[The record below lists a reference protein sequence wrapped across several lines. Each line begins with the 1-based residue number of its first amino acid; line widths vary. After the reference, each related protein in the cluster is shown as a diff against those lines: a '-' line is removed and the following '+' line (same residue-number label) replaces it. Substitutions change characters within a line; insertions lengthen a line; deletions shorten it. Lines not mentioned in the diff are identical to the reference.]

1 MNFLITGGLGHI
13 GSFFLSKISNDHSLR
28 VVDNL
33 SSSRW
38 NSIFTLNRKIDFREK
53 DIKEVDSSDLEN
65 IDVVIHLAAITNAT
79 DSFTNKSQVETVNVE
94 NTVEFIN
101 KCKSFGVKLFI
112 FPSSTSVYGVSAE
125 KVYEDDSS
133 HINPQS
139 PYAASKL
146 AAEEEIVSSL
156 GDDTKYLILRLGTI
170 FGVSPGMR
178 FHTAINKFCYQA
190 CSGKPLTI
198 WKENYEKHRPY
209 LGLQDCFFSVKHLIQ
224 HPEYWNQ
231 IYNVI
236 TDNFKTKTIVD
247 IISKNVSIEKQ
258 MVDCPML
265 NQHTYKVSN
274 EKLRETG
281 FVPLD
286 SVELAIENTVDLFR
300 NIES

>member
-13 GSFFLSKISNDHSLR
+13 GSFFLNKIPAKHGVR

-53 DIKEVDSSDLEN
+53 DIKEVDSSDLKN
-65 IDVVIHLAAITNAT
+65 IDVVIHLAAITNAV
-79 DSFTNKSQVETVNVE
+79 DSFANRSQVEIVNVQ
-94 NTVEFIN
+94 NTVELIN
-101 KCKSFGVKLFI
+101 RCKSFGIKLFI

-133 HINPQS
+133 YINPQS
-139 PYAASKL
+139 PYATSKI
-146 AAEEEIVSSL
+146 AVEEEIVSNL
-156 GDDTKYLILRLGTI
+156 GEGTKYLILRLGTI

-190 CSGKPLTI
+190 SSGKPLTI
-198 WKENYEKHRPY
+198 WKENYRTHRPY
-209 LGLQDCFFSVKHLIQ
+209 LGLEDCFFAVTHLVQ
-224 HPEYWNQ
+224 RPKYWNQ

-236 TDNFKTKTIVD
+236 TDNFKTKTIID
-247 IISKNVSIEKQ
+247 IISKYINIEKK

-265 NQHTYKVSN
+265 NQHTYKVSDQ
-274 EKLRETG
+274 KIRDAG
-281 FVPLD
+281 FTPMD
-286 SVELAIENTVDLFR
+286 NVELAIEKTIDLLR
-300 NIES
+300 YIV

>member
-13 GSFFLSKISNDHSLR
+13 GSFFLSKIPAKHGVR

-53 DIKEVDSSDLEN
+53 DIKEVDSSDLKN
-65 IDVVIHLAAITNAT
+65 IDVVIHLAAITNAV
-79 DSFTNKSQVETVNVE
+79 DSFANRSQVEIVNVQ
-94 NTVEFIN
+94 NTVELIN
-101 KCKSFGVKLFI
+101 RCKSFGIKLFI

-133 HINPQS
+133 YINPQS
-139 PYAASKL
+139 PYATSKI
-146 AAEEEIVSSL
+146 AVEEEIVSNL
-156 GDDTKYLILRLGTI
+156 GEGTKYLILRLGTI

-190 CSGKPLTI
+190 SSGKPLTI
-198 WKENYEKHRPY
+198 WKENYRTHRPY
-209 LGLQDCFFSVKHLIQ
+209 LGLEDCFFAVTHLVQ
-224 HPEYWNQ
+224 RPKYWNQ

-236 TDNFKTKTIVD
+236 TDNFKTKTIID
-247 IISKNVSIEKQ
+247 IISKYINIEKK

-265 NQHTYKVSN
+265 NQHTYKVSDQ
-274 EKLRETG
+274 KIRDAG
-281 FVPLD
+281 FTPMD
-286 SVELAIENTVDLFR
+286 NVELAIENTIDLLR
-300 NIES
+300 YIV

>member
-13 GSFFLSKISNDHSLR
+13 GSFFLNKIPAKHGVR

-53 DIKEVDSSDLEN
+53 DIKEVDSSDLKN
-65 IDVVIHLAAITNAT
+65 IDVVIHLAAITNAV
-79 DSFTNKSQVETVNVE
+79 DSFANRSQVEIVNVQ

-101 KCKSFGVKLFI
+101 RCKSFGIKLFI

-133 HINPQS
+133 YINPQS
-139 PYAASKL
+139 PYATSKI
-146 AAEEEIVSSL
+146 AVEEEIVSNL
-156 GDDTKYLILRLGTI
+156 GEDTKYLILRLGTI

-190 CSGKPLTI
+190 SSGKPLTI
-198 WKENYEKHRPY
+198 WKENYRTHRPY
-209 LGLQDCFFSVKHLIQ
+209 LGLEDCFFAVTHLVQ
-224 HPEYWNQ
+224 RPKYWNQ

-247 IISKNVSIEKQ
+247 IISKYINVEKK

-265 NQHTYKVSN
+265 NQHTYKVSDQ
-274 EKLRETG
+274 KIRDAG
-281 FVPLD
+281 FTPVD
-286 SVELAIENTVDLFR
+286 NVELAIENTIDLLR
-300 NIES
+300 YIV